1 MRPLPAPLLA
11 PVLALAAA
19 CLGPQSVTLRYYTL
33 PSGPVAAAPAR
44 EPLESLGLGPV
55 TLPPYLDRPEIVTR
69 LSPERIAYSGE
80 DRWAAPLADQFRRA
94 LADDLRVA
102 VPAREVVA
110 WPWPRDP
117 APALAV
123 AVQVQRFE
131 SGADGAA
138 VLEARWTVGRGS
150 GGAPLASAEFRAR
163 QEPATRDAAGS
174 VGAMGRAVEALAGE
188 IARAVAGLPR
198 R

>member
-1 MRPLPAPLLA
+1 
-11 PVLALAAA
+11 
-19 CLGPQSVTLRYYTL
+19 
-33 PSGPVAAAPAR
+33 
-44 EPLESLGLGPV
+44 
-55 TLPPYLDRPEIVTR
+55 VTR
-69 LSPERIAYSGE
+69 LSPERVAYSGE

-94 LADDLRVA
+94 LADELRAA

-117 APALAV
+117 APPLAV

-131 SGADGAA
+131 AGADGAA
-138 VLEARWTVGRGS
+138 TLEARWTVSRGG
-150 GGAPLASAEFRAR
+150 GGAPLASAEFRVR

-174 VGAMGRAVEALAGE
+174 VGALGRAVGALAQE
-188 IARAVAGLPR
+188 IAAAVAGLPR